1 MDAGTAVSNINWL
14 SVIVAAVSSFMV
26 GGLWYGPLFG
36 RAWMQEWGFS
46 EEQLGGRSMPMVF
59 GLSLLASF
67 IASINLE
74 MFIGAE
80 ADLAF
85 GLFAGFAAGLGWVAA
100 FLGILYLFE
109 MRSLKLY
116 LINAGYCI
124 VALTVMG
131 AILGAW

>member
-1 MDAGTAVSNINWL
+1 MDAETAVAGINWL

-26 GGLWYGPLFG
+26 GGIWYGPLFG
-36 RAWMQEWGFS
+36 KAWMNGFGFT
-46 EEQLGGRSMPMVF
+46 EEQLGQRNMPMVF
-59 GLSLLASF
+59 GVSLLLAL

-80 ADLAF
+80 STLAF

-109 MRSLKLY
+109 MRSLKVY
-116 LINAGYCI
+116 LINAGYCV
-124 VALTVMG
+124 VALTLMG

>member
-14 SVIVAAVSSFMV
+14 SVVVAAVSSFMV
-26 GGLWYGPLFG
+26 GGLWYGPLFSK
-36 RAWMQEWGFS
+36 AWKKEWGFT
-46 EEQLGGRSMPMVF
+46 EQQLGDRNMPMVF
-59 GLSLLASF
+59 GLSLLASL

-74 MFIGAE
+74 MFIGAD

-85 GLFAGFAAGLGWVAA
+85 GMFAGFAAGLGWVAA

-116 LINAGYCI
+116 LINSGYCV

-131 AILGAW
+131 TILGAW